1 MLDFR
6 CVPFLEEGFIIQV
19 NERIIINAN
28 LSIAQ
33 MVPLVLVALMGQRDM
48 EYNMKRW
55 VADTFNISLELWT
68 EICSL

>member
-1 MLDFR
+1 M
-6 CVPFLEEGFIIQV
+6 PFLEEGFIIQV

-55 VADTFNISLELWT
+55 VADTFNMGFELWT

>member
-1 MLDFR
+1 M
-6 CVPFLEEGFIIQV
+6 PFLEEGFIIKV

-33 MVPLVLVALMGQRDM
+33 MVPLVLVALIGQR
-48 EYNMKRW
+48 EAGYNMKRW

>member
-1 MLDFR
+1 M
-6 CVPFLEEGFIIQV
+6 PFLEEGFIIQV